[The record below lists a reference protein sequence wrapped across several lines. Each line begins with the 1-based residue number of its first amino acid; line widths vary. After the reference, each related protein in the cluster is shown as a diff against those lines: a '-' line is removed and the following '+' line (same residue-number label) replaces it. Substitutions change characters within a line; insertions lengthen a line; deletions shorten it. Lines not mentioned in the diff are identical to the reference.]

1 MCVCVS
7 VVFKVDV
14 PAQGFAYISPQDTAV
29 NAVEEIEAV
38 AAGEAAFIAAV

>member
-1 MCVCVS
+1 MMTDLV
-7 VVFKVDV
+7 VDV
-14 PAQGFAYISPQDTAV
+14 GAQGFACIAPHDTAV